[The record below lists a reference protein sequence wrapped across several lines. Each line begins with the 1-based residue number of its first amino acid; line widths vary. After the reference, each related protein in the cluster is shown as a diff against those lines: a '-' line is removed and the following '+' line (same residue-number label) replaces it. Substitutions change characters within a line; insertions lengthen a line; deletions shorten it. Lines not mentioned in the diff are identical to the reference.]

1 VRKKILSFFEKVFFR
16 HDYSNLLHVWTWTSA
31 IFWFFLGFLAGV
43 KTPHFWTV
51 KYEKKRIH
59 MDKWSKW
66 YENERDV
73 GVCRCFSLGVG
84 RKVCLQVC

>member
-1 VRKKILSFFEKVFFR
+1 
-16 HDYSNLLHVWTWTSA
+16 
-31 IFWFFLGFLAGV
+31 
-43 KTPHFWTV
+43 
-51 KYEKKRIH
+51 